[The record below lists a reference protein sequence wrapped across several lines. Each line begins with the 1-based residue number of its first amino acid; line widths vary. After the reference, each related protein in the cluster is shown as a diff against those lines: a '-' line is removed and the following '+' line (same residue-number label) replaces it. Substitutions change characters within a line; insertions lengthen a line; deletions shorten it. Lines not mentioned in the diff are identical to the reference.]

1 MMAII
6 SYQLPPAGSLGNVKG
21 AEHSGAFISTLD
33 IAKAGG
39 YPETHPGC
47 ASN

>member
-6 SYQLPPAGSLGNVKG
+6 SYHLHQPEALAMSRG
-21 AEHSGAFISTLD
+21 AEHSAAFISTLD